1 MELKKLHRLLK
12 RISSQTLTKK
22 AADTCDTETI
32 AEIINRI
39 QPIKFILLFD
49 ILFEIE
55 CFNF

>member
-1 MELKKLHRLLK
+1 MELKKLHRLPNIDQKLPILAIQK
-12 RISSQTLTKK
+12 P
-22 AADTCDTETI
+22 I

-55 CFNF
+55 CFNL